1 MTMTRLA
8 AAMGLVLLLGAGA
21 VPAADTT
28 APAGA
33 GATTPGSGAAQANA
47 PSEGLGFDISEAGT
61 TAADHKAY
69 FSSRSAEQQAQIR
82 QRCEAVT
89 TTGSVAN
96 SDTPMAG
103 TTAEMRGA
111 ATQEG
116 AATASVGAKVMTFC
130 DAIKR

>member
-8 AAMGLVLLLGAGA
+8 AATSLALLLGAGA

-33 GATTPGSGAAQANA
+33 GATTSGSGTAQANA
-47 PSEGLGFDISEAGT
+47 PAEGLGFDISEAGT

-69 FSSRSAEQQAQIR
+69 FSARSPEQQAQIR
-82 QRCEAVT
+82 HRCEAVT

-103 TTAEMRGA
+103 TTAETRGA
-111 ATQEG
+111 ATQES
-116 AATASVGAKVMTFC
+116 AAAASAGAKVMTFC
-130 DAIKR
+130 DSIKQ

>member
-8 AAMGLVLLLGAGA
+8 AATCLVLLLGAVA

-28 APAGA
+28 TPAGA
-33 GATTPGSGAAQANA
+33 GATTPGSGVAQANTPA
-47 PSEGLGFDISEAGT
+47 EGLGFDISQAGT

-69 FSSRSAEQQAQIR
+69 FSSRSPEQQAQIR
-82 QRCEAVT
+82 HRCEAVT

-103 TTAEMRGA
+103 TTAETRGA
-111 ATQEG
+111 ATQES
-116 AATASVGAKVMTFC
+116 AATASAGAKVVTFC
-130 DAIKR
+130 DAIKQ

>member
-8 AAMGLVLLLGAGA
+8 AATGLVLLLGAGA
-21 VPAADTT
+21 VPAAETT
-28 APAGA
+28 VPGA
-33 GATTPGSGAAQANA
+33 AATQPGSAAAPANA

-69 FSSRSAEQQAQIR
+69 FSSRSPEQQAQIR

-96 SDTPMAG
+96 ADTPMAG
-103 TTAEMRGA
+103 TTAETRGT
-111 ATQEG
+111 ATPES
-116 AATASVGAKVMTFC
+116 ATAASSGAEVVTFC
-130 DAIKR
+130 DAIKQ

>member
-8 AAMGLVLLLGAGA
+8 AATSLALLLGAGA

-33 GATTPGSGAAQANA
+33 RATTSGSGTAQANA
-47 PSEGLGFDISEAGT
+47 PAEGLGFDISEAGT

-69 FSSRSAEQQAQIR
+69 FSARSPEQQAQIR
-82 QRCEAVT
+82 HRCEAVT

-103 TTAEMRGA
+103 TTAETRGA
-111 ATQEG
+111 ATQES
-116 AATASVGAKVMTFC
+116 AAAASAGAKVMTFC
-130 DAIKR
+130 DSIKQ